1 MDSPAEIKA
10 ALINALKE
18 SFEVFLQHGF
28 SLREAEAVASPTIVE
43 AVVAGHSV
51 AFVFQ
56 YDIRDAVMD
65 CAVAQVSGGHV
76 SQRGSGYFVPITTH
90 LRSRSLPSRN
100 PLSHLPRPVNPM
112 DRIKYDTQVYA
123 ALAML
128 DNSLIEDK
136 PSFGV

>member
-1 MDSPAEIKA
+1 MDSPIEIKV
-10 ALINALKE
+10 ALIDVLKG
-18 SFEVFLQHGF
+18 SFKAFLQQGF
-28 SLREAEAVASPTIVE
+28 SLREAEAVASSTVVE
-43 AVVAGHSV
+43 VVVAGHSV

-76 SQRGSGYFVPITTH
+76 SQRGSGYFVPITAH

-100 PLSHLPRPVNPM
+100 PLSQLPRPASPM
-112 DRIKYDTQVYA
+112 ERIKHDTEVYA

-136 PSFGV
+136 PPFGA